1 MTRRYPPRPA
11 PQKPDNP
18 QARVLSGLNAFEAL
32 ETVADRGLAQFL
44 WHGPGSFVGAG
55 WAGVLVWFRERG
67 FHTYR
72 TLHLFGVWALV
83 IVDDDTTPIDLV
95 IGRRTL
101 SYQAAIYNPESYFA
115 LIQHSFQT
123 HYADRGTPPNLV
135 DGGQIAWR
143 ARYQADQRL
152 ALRTEIHKQL
162 ASHCPGT

>member
-1 MTRRYPPRPA
+1 M
-11 PQKPDNP
+11 
-18 QARVLSGLNAFEAL
+18 LSGLNTFEAL
-32 ETVADRGLAQFL
+32 ETVADRGLSSFL
-44 WHGPGSFVGAG
+44 WHGPRAFVGTG

-72 TLHLFGVWALV
+72 TLHLFGVWALA
-83 IVDDDTTPIDLV
+83 IPDEDATPTDLV

-115 LIQHSFQT
+115 LIQRGFQT
-123 HYADRGTPPNLV
+123 HYADRGNPPDLANE
-135 DGGQIAWR
+135 GQIAWR
-143 ARYQADQRL
+143 MRYQAAQRL